1 MERDAESKD
10 STIFKETREHILL
23 MRIIQ
28 REKLDMRKGRDN
40 IQYLKEVGYGVRM
53 EKMTLDR
60 SRNTSSICRRE
71 GKVRNKGR

>member
-40 IQYLKEVGYGVRM
+40 IQYLKEVGKNG
-53 EKMTLDR
+53 EADP
-60 SRNTSSICRRE
+60 
-71 GKVRNKGR
+71 G